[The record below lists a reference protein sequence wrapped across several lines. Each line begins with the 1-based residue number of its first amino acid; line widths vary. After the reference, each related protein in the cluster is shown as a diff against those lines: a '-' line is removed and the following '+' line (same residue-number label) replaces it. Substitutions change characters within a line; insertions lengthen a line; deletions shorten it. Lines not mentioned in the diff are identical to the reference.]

1 MWRYRQRPRTR
12 AGAGAVLSTAL
23 AVALLTQLTGEGTAF
38 ADDGSSTPA
47 AAKDAPV
54 DPTGQALEL
63 AQESGEPVEVLAER
77 TETAQVFA
85 NPSGT
90 LTQDTYALPQW
101 VRQDGTLREIDTT
114 LAKNTDGTL
123 SPKATE
129 VEVRFSGGG
138 DGPLVSVRR
147 DGRGLHWTWPGELPT
162 PRVENDAVTYP
173 DVLPDVD
180 LRLRAGSAGFGQILV
195 VKSAEAAASP
205 ALETIKFGL
214 EGDGLEVEADEHG
227 NLTAVNPAG
236 QEIFTAPTPLMWDSS
251 SSSGR
256 ATARGTQGPESPPA
270 DEFTPPHGAREATM
284 GVALDGP
291 NLSLIPDREILL
303 GEDTQYPVYLDPSV
317 SGSRYAWAIAYKKT
331 PNSSYYNGNGWRNSD
346 GSVGTKD
353 ARVGYEDVTNGLARS
368 YFRMNTKNLWST
380 DKVVGKSTFR
390 IKNTWS
396 YSCTAKPVQLW
407 RTAAIGSSVSWNNR
421 PTRREMLDSVTAA
434 KGWSGS
440 CPAGNLAFDVT
451 KGAKDA
457 AASQWNT
464 ITFELAA
471 GNESDVLGWKRFEAK
486 SAVFSTEYNTRPGV
500 PTGLDTSPST
510 AGDGK
515 ICRTTA
521 PFGLIGNTPI
531 SLRAKATDKDADT
544 VRITFHLWATGHH
557 PNDDPNGK
565 LIVDKT
571 VSAPSGQYARYTLPT
586 GLLKNHIKTAG
597 GNFSWKAQAG
607 DGKLTSDWNPTKG
620 APGCRFVHDPDRP
633 DARPG
638 ISSTKFPNGASG
650 WPSGTGSVREEGVF
664 QLTNGG
670 VSDVVSYEYW
680 TDSDKTVRT
689 VKAGTDGKA
698 SVRVTPTITGANLFY
713 ARSLDKAGNP
723 SDLADYLFYAFGP
736 AQPDQP
742 GDIDGDGNPDL
753 WSIDKDGALQ
763 RHHGAGDGTLMTST
777 KTASNATWDD
787 TLITHRGDWTGDGY
801 EDLVALRPDAT
812 TDSQRLWLHPNNG
825 FGFACSNCTDGV
837 TREELTVY
845 SPENDHWQNA
855 DQILAIGDVDGP
867 LDVDGDGI
875 PDVPGHP
882 DLLVKEGDRLWL
894 YFGHAD
900 RRLDSDLEPVLLA
913 SEGWADMDLIAPGD
927 TDGDGRPDLAARDR
941 ANGDL
946 WVYRGTDEH
955 GDWLTDV
962 ANKVQAGSSF
972 TVAANPLITSPGD
985 ADHSGHFDL
994 WYTRS
999 STNTLH
1005 AYLDVGTD
1013 AKRKL
1018 DLPGDWTG
1026 HKAIS

>member
-1 MWRYRQRPRTR
+1 M
-12 AGAGAVLSTAL
+12 
-23 AVALLTQLTGEGTAF
+23 
-38 ADDGSSTPA
+38 
-47 AAKDAPV
+47 
-54 DPTGQALEL
+54 
-63 AQESGEPVEVLAER
+63 
-77 TETAQVFA
+77 
-85 NPSGT
+85 
-90 LTQDTYALPQW
+90 
-101 VRQDGTLREIDTT
+101 
-114 LAKNTDGTL
+114 
-123 SPKATE
+123 
-129 VEVRFSGGG
+129 
-138 DGPLVSVRR
+138 
-147 DGRGLHWTWPGELPT
+147 
-162 PRVENDAVTYP
+162 
-173 DVLPDVD
+173 
-180 LRLRAGSAGFGQILV
+180 
-195 VKSAEAAASP
+195 
-205 ALETIKFGL
+205 
-214 EGDGLEVEADEHG
+214 
-227 NLTAVNPAG
+227 
-236 QEIFTAPTPLMWDSS
+236 
-251 SSSGR
+251 
-256 ATARGTQGPESPPA
+256 
-270 DEFTPPHGAREATM
+270 
-284 GVALDGP
+284 
-291 NLSLIPDREILL
+291 
-303 GEDTQYPVYLDPSV
+303 
-317 SGSRYAWAIAYKKT
+317 
-331 PNSSYYNGNGWRNSD
+331 
-346 GSVGTKD
+346 
-353 ARVGYEDVTNGLARS
+353 
-368 YFRMNTKNLWST
+368 
-380 DKVVGKSTFR
+380 
-390 IKNTWS
+390 
-396 YSCTAKPVQLW
+396 
-407 RTAAIGSSVSWNNR
+407 
-421 PTRREMLDSVTAA
+421 
-434 KGWSGS
+434 
-440 CPAGNLAFDVT
+440 
-451 KGAKDA
+451 
-457 AASQWNT
+457 
-464 ITFELAA
+464 
-471 GNESDVLGWKRFEAK
+471 
-486 SAVFSTEYNTRPGV
+486 

-586 GLLKNHIKTAG
+586 GLLKDHIKTAN

-620 APGCRFVHDPDRP
+620 APGCRFIHDPDRP

-638 ISSTKFPNGASG
+638 ISSTKFPDGANG

-713 ARSLDKAGNP
+713 AHSLDKAGNP
-723 SDLADYLFYAFGP
+723 SDPADYLFYAFGP

-787 TLITHRGDWTGDGY
+787 TLITHRGDWTDDGY
-801 EDLVALRPDAT
+801 EDLVALRPDGT
-812 TDSQRLWLHPNNG
+812 TNSQRLWLHPNNG

-855 DQILAIGDVDGP
+855 DQILAVGDVDGP
-867 LDVDGDGI
+867 LDVDDDGT

-946 WVYRGTDEH
+946 WVYRGTEEP
-955 GDWLTDV
+955 GDWLTDESRRV
-962 ANKVQAGSSF
+962 KAGSSF

-1013 AKRKL
+1013 AKRKV

-1026 HKAIS
+1026 HRAIS